1 MPTLFDAIEFAAR
14 AHSGQYRK
22 GTRVP
27 YIIHPLAVARTLI
40 ECDASE
46 TLVIAA
52 LLHDVVEDTNTSL
65 DAVRAAFG
73 AEVAELVNA
82 LSEPHRQDPWELR
95 KQGTLEFLETSS
107 QDVLLLEIADKLDSL
122 RDMRATLEREGERT
136 WQRFNRGRDKQ
147 AWYHKAL
154 AEIFLRRAT
163 TECGIALAREFDAHA
178 RAVFDG
184 SAASELESG

>member
-14 AHSGQYRK
+14 AHAGQYRK

-40 ECDASE
+40 ECDADE

-52 LLHDVVEDTNTSL
+52 LLHDVVEDTKTTL
-65 DAVRAAFG
+65 AQVRDVFG
-73 AEVAELVNA
+73 DEVAELVNA
-82 LSEPHRQDPWELR
+82 LSEPRRQDPWEQR
-95 KQGTLEFLETSS
+95 KQGTLEFLETTS

-122 RDMRATLEREGERT
+122 RDLRVTLEREGERT

-147 AWYHKAL
+147 AWYHRAL
-154 AEIFLRRAT
+154 SEIFLRRAT
-163 TECGIALAREFDAHA
+163 TECGAALAREFDAHV
-178 RAVFDG
+178 RGVFD
-184 SAASELESG
+184 S